1 MSNPLHVRCH
11 LSQLL
16 HRLAQTYGDS
26 DAFLYRDFGSEE
38 WLTMSR
44 REAADAA
51 DRIACAMLA
60 MGIGVQENVG
70 VFSQNSLRSLL
81 TEFGA
86 WGIRAVSVPVSA
98 ADSEQELRMT
108 VEDAHIRFLFVGG
121 QECYDKAFSILQ
133 TSDSLEK
140 IIVMDSRV
148 KLRSRDN
155 SSLRWQEFIALST
168 ADNIADS
175 HKERLADACSGDLM
189 SIVYT
194 SGTTGE
200 SKGVMLTHAQEQA
213 AMTANDAI
221 MDLSADD
228 RILSYLPFS
237 HILEKGWALFCMT
250 EGCLMMILDDTRQ
263 VARAMTET
271 NPTCMCSVPRFWEK
285 AYVAFQKAFDAMSAI
300 EVGLIR
306 KAIAIGRKHNVDVLG
321 RGMKPSA
328 SLALQYR
335 LADKAVLAKLRQ
347 RLGIV
352 KPNFFPVGGAFFDPE
367 VSSFFHSI
375 GLYMHYGYGMTETF
389 ATLSSDICGQP
400 FTIGSAGR
408 PLQEVSVR
416 IADDGEILLKG
427 PTISVGYYGRPDL
440 TAKAYDSEGYLHT
453 GDVGYL
459 KDGELYFT
467 ERKKDLYKMSTGKI
481 VAPQHIES
489 QILTDPCVDQV
500 MVIADCR
507 KFVSALI
514 VPAFDELEKCL
525 ADAGMDFSDREAV
538 CRDTRV
544 TAFYASRMESLQRA
558 LAQFEK
564 VKRFTLL
571 PNPFSTERGEV
582 TNTMKLRR
590 KTILKNY
597 SEQID
602 NMYSEE

>member
-1 MSNPLHVRCH
+1 MNNPLQARCH

-16 HRLAQTYGDS
+16 HSLAQIYGDS
-26 DAFLYRDFGSEE
+26 NAFLYRDFGKEE
-38 WLTMSR
+38 WVNMSR
-44 REAADAA
+44 KDAAEAA
-51 DRIACAMLA
+51 DRISQAMLA

-121 QECYDKAFSILQ
+121 QECYDKAFCVLQ
-133 TSDSLEK
+133 TCDSLEK
-140 IIVMDSRV
+140 IIVMDPLV
-148 KLRSRDN
+148 KLKNRDN
-155 SSLRWQEFIALST
+155 SSLRWQEFISLST
-168 ADNIADS
+168 AEGVAES
-175 HKERLADACSGDLM
+175 HKERLAEVCSEDLM

-213 AMTANDAI
+213 AMIANDAI
-221 MDLSADD
+221 MNLSAND

-250 EGCLMMILDDTRQ
+250 EGCLMMILDDTQQ
-263 VARAMTET
+263 VAKAMTET

-285 AYVAFQKAFDAMSAI
+285 AYVAFQKAFSSMSAI
-300 EVGLIR
+300 EAGLVR
-306 KAIAIGRKHNVDVLG
+306 KAIAIGRKHNVDVLC
-321 RGMKPSA
+321 RGEKPSA
-328 SLALQYR
+328 SLALQYK
-335 LADKAVLAKLRQ
+335 LADKTILSNLRQ

-352 KPNFFPVGGAFFDPE
+352 NPNFFPVGGAFFDPE
-367 VSSFFHSI
+367 VSSFFHSM
-375 GLYMHYGYGMTETF
+375 GLFMHYGYGMTETF
-389 ATLSSDICGQP
+389 ATLSSDICGMP

-408 PLQEVSVR
+408 PLKEVSVK
-416 IADDGEILLKG
+416 IADDNEILLKG

-440 TAKAYDSEGYLHT
+440 TAKAYDSDGYLHT
-453 GDVGYL
+453 GDLGYL
-459 KDGELYFT
+459 KDGELYFS

-481 VAPQHIES
+481 VAPQRIES

-525 ADAGMDFSDREAV
+525 VDAPVDFLDRDNV
-538 CRDTRV
+538 CRDERV
-544 TAFYASRMESLQRA
+544 ISFYTSRIENLQRT

-564 VKRFTLL
+564 IKRFTLL
-571 PNPFSTERGEV
+571 PNTFSAELGEI

-590 KTILKNY
+590 KAILNNY
-597 SEQID
+597 SEKIET
-602 NMYSEE
+602 MYSEG

>member
-60 MGIGVQENVG
+60 MGVGVQENVG

-140 IIVMDSRV
+140 IIVLDPRV

-155 SSLRWQEFIALST
+155 SSLRWQEFIALTT

-250 EGCLMMILDDTRQ
+250 EGCICT
-263 VARAMTET
+263 T
-271 NPTCMCSVPRFWEK
+271 
-285 AYVAFQKAFDAMSAI
+285 
-300 EVGLIR
+300 
-306 KAIAIGRKHNVDVLG
+306 
-321 RGMKPSA
+321 
-328 SLALQYR
+328 
-335 LADKAVLAKLRQ
+335 
-347 RLGIV
+347 
-352 KPNFFPVGGAFFDPE
+352 
-367 VSSFFHSI
+367 
-375 GLYMHYGYGMTETF
+375 
-389 ATLSSDICGQP
+389 AT
-400 FTIGSAGR
+400 A
-408 PLQEVSVR
+408 
-416 IADDGEILLKG
+416 
-427 PTISVGYYGRPDL
+427 
-440 TAKAYDSEGYLHT
+440 
-453 GDVGYL
+453 
-459 KDGELYFT
+459 
-467 ERKKDLYKMSTGKI
+467 
-481 VAPQHIES
+481 
-489 QILTDPCVDQV
+489 
-500 MVIADCR
+500 
-507 KFVSALI
+507 
-514 VPAFDELEKCL
+514 
-525 ADAGMDFSDREAV
+525 
-538 CRDTRV
+538 
-544 TAFYASRMESLQRA
+544 
-558 LAQFEK
+558 
-564 VKRFTLL
+564 
-571 PNPFSTERGEV
+571 
-582 TNTMKLRR
+582 
-590 KTILKNY
+590 
-597 SEQID
+597 
-602 NMYSEE
+602 